1 MKVLGWYSKRF
12 ILMQTTRNVFEQ
24 SLRINLFAIFWKFSN
39 LMWKDFSNFSGL
51 FEVIKLLYAIT
62 NCQLRQCKT
71 RRYVNQRDN

>member
-1 MKVLGWYSKRF
+1 MIYFNANNQKCVG
-12 ILMQTTRNVFEQ
+12 
-24 SLRINLFAIFWKFSN
+24 AIFKNYFICYILIIFKSYVKV
-39 LMWKDFSNFSGL
+39 KDFSDFSGL